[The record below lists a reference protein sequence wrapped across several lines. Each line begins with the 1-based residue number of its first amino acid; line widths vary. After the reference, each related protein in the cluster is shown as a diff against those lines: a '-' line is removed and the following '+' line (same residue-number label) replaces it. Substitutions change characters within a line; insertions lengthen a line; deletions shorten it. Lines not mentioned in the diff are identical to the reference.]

1 MDPNQEL
8 ATSLSGEQISNV
20 LRSSGPLVKCV
31 LLKCESQLD
40 SNTKASKDEK
50 IILTDLLEEIE
61 VDTTPKKQMV
71 TQVLGGPFTFLGQY
85 EEEGIMLMIHR
96 DQDNQDMPIN
106 PHMLQPPL
114 DHVEIR
120 GDVLLMRVAETE
132 EEGKEGEET
141 PNVSAFLSN
150 EEFFLD
156 YTLEEYVKFASRT
169 DIVAKESEASEEEGE
184 QEEESEEEEDG
195 DDEEYSGESDEEDE
209 EAQISMMNLILAQIL
224 KRFREGNG
232 RGPNTEELLAMRS
245 ALAEKLGIDQSI
257 VNQATGEKEHEDV
270 EEHQSKRKAQD
281 GNEES
286 RQKKVKFT
294 NKDEV
299 KIMTDDEGAKEN
311 AVVADVVEQDDDD
324 DDDDDNVEDV
334 TPVAVA

>member
-31 LLKCESQLD
+31 LLKCGQSQLD
-40 SNTKASKDEK
+40 SKTNASKEK
-50 IILTDLLEEIE
+50 IILTDLLEEIK

-71 TQVLGGPFTFLGQY
+71 TQILGGPFTFLGQY
-85 EEEGIMLMIHR
+85 EEEGIMLMINR

-132 EEGKEGEET
+132 EEGKEGDA
-141 PNVSAFLSN
+141 PNVSFLSN

-169 DIVAKESEASEEEGE
+169 DIVAKEPEASEEEGE
-184 QEEESEEEEDG
+184 EEEEESEEEEEDG

-224 KRFREGNG
+224 KRFREENG
-232 RGPNTEELLAMRS
+232 RGPSTEELLAMRS

-257 VNQATGEKEHEDV
+257 VNQATGEKENEDV
-270 EEHQSKRKAQD
+270 EEHQSKRKAQGGD
-281 GNEES
+281 EES
-286 RQKKVKFT
+286 KQKKVKFT

-311 AVVADVVEQDDDD
+311 AIAADVVEQD